1 MRWFKKIKNRTEEL
15 ILDDNQRKRLIFEY
29 LYWLM
34 GIACTV
40 MSIINIFTKQWGLLI
55 ATGSFVVICLISILL
70 SRILENGSKI
80 SSTGISVALIIMFSY
95 FAVSGGI
102 EGFSIYWLILL
113 PLGSVL
119 LYGVKIGS
127 RMSFVQLLL
136 VLLFFYTPW
145 FEKFG
150 GYVYSDTIKMRFP
163 FLYLSS
169 FALAILLEYIRGT
182 TYSKLAEVRTKLE
195 YLSKHDAL
203 TGVYNRYGFN
213 DEIDNSILD
222 KKFSFLIIDIDSF
235 KSINDSYGHLAGD
248 FVLKKVA
255 NIIQENVCCE
265 SRVYRWGGEEFSII
279 TVCNH
284 DHIELANNIN
294 KIIRDEVFNY
304 KGIEIKVTV
313 SIGLIFVDKINSIGE
328 MEKVINEADVCLYKA
343 KKAGR
348 NRVEYGYYNK

>member
-1 MRWFKKIKNRTEEL
+1 
-15 ILDDNQRKRLIFEY
+15 
-29 LYWLM
+29 M

-80 SSTGISVALIIMFSY
+80 SSTIISVALIIMFSY

-113 PLGSVL
+113 PLGGVL

-127 RMSFVQLLL
+127 RMSIVQLLL
-136 VLLFFYTPW
+136 VLLFFYIPW

-150 GYVYSDTIKMRFP
+150 AYVYSDTIKMRFP

-213 DEIDNSILD
+213 DEIDNSILE

-279 TVCNH
+279 TACKH

-294 KIIRDEVFNY
+294 KTIRDEVFNY